1 MATQFDKFKLWIFPG
16 LVSVLGLV
24 IWSIVSEIRSDM
36 KFLMTQYS
44 ADHIRIDNLERVVY
58 GKSLAA
64 ANNKSNKIPF
74 NGKNQFLEQGLLE
87 VLEQINSYSAKMNDT
102 TQRLTESLQSFKYEL
117 ENKLLKVLCSS

>member
-16 LVSVLGLV
+16 LVSILGLV

-64 ANNKSNKIPF
+64 TDNKSNKESIPPYRQETVAVIPD
-74 NGKNQFLEQGLLE
+74 NRNLKHL
-87 VLEQINSYSAKMNDT
+87 AKKKA
-102 TQRLTESLQSFKYEL
+102 L
-117 ENKLLKVLCSS
+117 

>member
-1 MATQFDKFKLWIFPG
+1 MATQFDKFKLYIFPG

-64 ANNKSNKIPF
+64 ADNKSKKQAVPPYREETLAVIPD
-74 NGKNQFLEQGLLE
+74 NRNLKH
-87 VLEQINSYSAKMNDT
+87 
-102 TQRLTESLQSFKYEL
+102 LTKKKAE
-117 ENKLLKVLCSS
+117 

>member
-58 GKSLAA
+58 GKSLA
-64 ANNKSNKIPF
+64 NKDNQSNKEAIPPYKQDVVALIPD
-74 NGKNQFLEQGLLE
+74 NRNLKYL
-87 VLEQINSYSAKMNDT
+87 AKKKA
-102 TQRLTESLQSFKYEL
+102 Q
-117 ENKLLKVLCSS
+117 

>member
-1 MATQFDKFKLWIFPG
+1 MATQFDKFKLYIFPG

-58 GKSLAA
+58 GKSLATTDNRSRKQPLPPYKEEVVA
-64 ANNKSNKIPF
+64 VIPD
-74 NGKNQFLEQGLLE
+74 NRN
-87 VLEQINSYSAKMNDT
+87 
-102 TQRLTESLQSFKYEL
+102 
-117 ENKLLKVLCSS
+117 LKHLSKKKAL

>member
-16 LVSVLGLV
+16 LVSILGLV

-64 ANNKSNKIPF
+64 ANNKSKKESVPPYREETLAVIPD
-74 NGKNQFLEQGLLE
+74 NRNLKH
-87 VLEQINSYSAKMNDT
+87 
-102 TQRLTESLQSFKYEL
+102 LTKKKAQ
-117 ENKLLKVLCSS
+117 